1 MKIFYSSSEE
11 ETINFGR
18 KIASFLKPGNVIAL
32 IGELGSGKT
41 TFTKGVA
48 LGLGVKSADMVVSPS
63 FVLLK
68 EYKGKI
74 PLYHFD
80 LYRLDK
86 IEQLEQLGYEEYFY
100 GKGISLIEWA
110 ERAEPLLPANYLK
123 IQLFHRKINERL
135 IKISAVGLK
144 FRDLVNKI

>member
-1 MKIFYSSSEE
+1 MKIFYSSSKE
-11 ETINFGR
+11 ETINFG
-18 KIASFLKPGNVIAL
+18 KKVATFLKPSDVIAL

-48 LGLGVKSADMVVSPS
+48 LGLRVKLTDTIVSPS

-100 GKGISLIEWA
+100 GKGVSIIEWA
-110 ERAEPLLPANYLK
+110 GKAKSFLPHHYLK
-123 IQLFHRKINERL
+123 IQLFHKKINERL

-144 FRDLVNKI
+144 FKDLVNKI

>member
-1 MKIFYSSSEE
+1 MKIFYSLNQQ
-11 ETINFGR
+11 ETINLGKR
-18 KIASFLKPGNVIAL
+18 IAKLLKPSDVVAL

-41 TFTKGVA
+41 TFTKGLA
-48 LGLGVKSADMVVSPS
+48 LGLGIKSADKVLSPS

-68 EYKGKI
+68 EYKGRI

-100 GKGISLIEWA
+100 GQGVSAIEWA
-110 ERAEPLLPANYLK
+110 EKAKALLPAEYLK
-123 IQLFHRKINERL
+123 IKFFHKKINERL
-135 IKISAVGLK
+135 IKITGLGAK
-144 FRDLVNKI
+144 YKGLIKKI